1 MGCVMACLTD
11 VYPLT
16 GLFRR
21 KKMKAKEI
29 SSTIGAT
36 RKMAAFVMLVFVVAV
51 LVCIPVDESDATA
64 SDLSDSLDT
73 NQDEVVAEEDATI
86 VAYIDET
93 PYYSFESAVAA
104 AIEGNVIRL
113 VDDVTITSP
122 VEIDV
127 GIEMD
132 LGNNTIIIDL
142 EGDSKSGLTFKS
154 GESKLRNGNVVDKS
168 AIGGSYGYNAVT
180 VWDSGSKLE
189 VTDITISQYISSV
202 NEYNYGIRSLS
213 GAELV
218 LGSNTVINELS
229 EGSGNLG
236 LNVGVALLGDGVSTT
251 KLTIDGATIN
261 TSGFAIAGNGSSDGT
276 EIRFLSGT
284 ATSTEAVAVYHPQEG
299 DMVVEDGT
307 ITGLGG
313 IQYSGAGSLTI
324 NGGTITGTF
333 RASEFP
339 EKPSD
344 QNDGSADDGAAISL
358 VSRGD
363 GYQEANDTI
372 SLEINGGTLI
382 SQNNAVIT
390 SYRLDYVNG
399 AWVTGDATQGVS
411 SYIGDVS
418 IQGGS
423 FIANG
428 EKDPIEFEDGDA
440 KRYEVSGGE
449 FNKQINTR
457 LLADDYELVESGGTY
472 LPSYTP
478 DPSTGGEV
486 PVTIITSDGVEI
498 GKASLQEAILSLQ
511 DGQTL
516 RLNSD
521 VSSSDVMNVVVER
534 VTINLNGKTLTFERM
549 GSLYNYGS
557 MTITNGSIVQSGG
570 DGIVNAGSLEL
581 SGVNLSGKPL
591 ISAGD
596 GISLP
601 IDPDVRVTLEIRD
614 CTISSIVT
622 SVIATIVTSVIATD
636 TDIVLSGST
645 ITVSDDESI
654 SYGIIAMGDSTVRI
668 ESGSFSYAD
677 SLIPTDEFWDSMGSS
692 GWFLPFS
699 GSLVV
704 VGGTFNGGEASA
716 LADEFDGLR
725 IASQTDSAVTYVST
739 SYGYAVTIPAQATTP
754 GGDVPFPPIDDD
766 DDYVPIPPVIDNSG
780 SDDDTT
786 TIVACAAAAV
796 VAALMAVFLIME
808 YRKR

>member
-1 MGCVMACLTD
+1 
-11 VYPLT
+11 
-16 GLFRR
+16 
-21 KKMKAKEI
+21 MKAKEI

-36 RKMAAFVMLVFVVAV
+36 RKMAAFVMLILVVAV

-64 SDLSDSLDT
+64 SNLSDSLDT
-73 NQDEVVAEEDATI
+73 NQDEVVAEENATI

-93 PYYSFESAVAA
+93 SYYSFESAVAA

-113 VDDVTITSP
+113 VDNVTITSP

-127 GIEMD
+127 GIEID
-132 LGNNTIIIDL
+132 LGDNTLFIDL
-142 EGDSKSGLTFKS
+142 EGDSKNGLTFKS
-154 GESKLRNGNVVDKS
+154 GESELRNGNVVDKS

-180 VWDSGSKLE
+180 VKDSESKLE

-202 NEYNYGIRSLS
+202 NKYNYGIRLLS

-299 DMVVEDGT
+299 DMVVKDGT

-372 SLEINGGTLI
+372 SLEVNGGTLI

-390 SYRLDYVNG
+390 SYRLDQVNG
-399 AWVTGDATQGVS
+399 VWVTGDATQGVS
-411 SYIGDVS
+411 SYIGVVS

-428 EKDPIEFEDGDA
+428 EKDPIEFEDDDA
-440 KRYEVSGGE
+440 ERYEVSGGE

-457 LLADDYELVESGGTY
+457 LLADDYKLVESGGTY

-498 GKASLQEAILSLQ
+498 GKASLPEAILSLQ

-601 IDPDVRVTLEIRD
+601 IDPDIRVTLEIRD
-614 CTISSIVT
+614 CTISS
-622 SVIATIVTSVIATD
+622 IVTSVIATD

-645 ITVSDDESI
+645 ITVSDDESVG
-654 SYGIIAMGDSTVRI
+654 YGIIAMGDSTVRI

-677 SLIPTDEFWDSMGSS
+677 SLIPTEEFWDSMGSS
-692 GWFLPFS
+692 DWFLPFS

-704 VGGTFNGGEASA
+704 VGGTFNGGEAST
-716 LADEFDGLR
+716 LSDEFDGLR
-725 IASQTDSAVTYVST
+725 IASQTDSAVTYVSS

>member
-1 MGCVMACLTD
+1 MACRTD

-29 SSTIGAT
+29 FSTVGAT

-51 LVCIPVDESDATA
+51 LLCIPVDESDATA
-64 SDLSDSLDT
+64 SDLFDSLDT
-73 NQDEVVAEEDATI
+73 NQDEVVAEEDAII

-104 AIEGNVIRL
+104 AIEGNVISL

-132 LGNNTIIIDL
+132 LGDNTIFIDL
-142 EGDSKSGLTFKS
+142 EGDSKSGLTFKG
-154 GESKLRNGNVVDKS
+154 GESELRNGDVVDKS
-168 AIGGSYGYNAVT
+168 AINGSSAYNAVT
-180 VWDSGSKLE
+180 VRDSGSKLK
-189 VTDITISQYISSV
+189 VTDVTISQYISSV
-202 NEYNYGIRSLS
+202 NEYNYGIRSLF

-229 EGSGNLG
+229 GGSGNLG
-236 LNVGVALLGDGVSTT
+236 LNVGVAVLGGGVSTT

-261 TSGFAIAGNGSSDGT
+261 TSGFAIAGSGSSDGT

-299 DMVVEDGT
+299 NMVVEDGI

-358 VSRGD
+358 VSRGP
-363 GYQEANDTI
+363 GYQEAGDTI

-399 AWVTGDATQGVS
+399 EWVTGDYTQGVS

-428 EKDPIEFEDGDA
+428 EKDPIEFEDDDA

-449 FNKQINTR
+449 FNKQIDTG

-511 DGQTL
+511 DGQIL

-521 VSSSDVMNVVVER
+521 VSSSDVMNVVVEG
-534 VTINLNGKTLTFERM
+534 VTINLNGKKLTFERM

-557 MTITNGSIVQSGG
+557 MTITNGSIVQSDGG
-570 DGIVNAGSLEL
+570 GIVNAGSLKL
-581 SGVNLSGKPL
+581 SGVNLSGEPL
-591 ISAGD
+591 TSAGD

-601 IDPDVRVTLEIRD
+601 IDPNVRVTLEIRD

-622 SVIATIVTSVIATD
+622 SIIATD
-636 TDIVLSGST
+636 TDIVLIGST
-645 ITVSDDESI
+645 IIVSDDESVG
-654 SYGIIAMGDSTVRI
+654 YGIIAMGDSTVRI

-704 VGGTFNGGEASA
+704 VGGTFNGGEAST

-725 IASQTDSAVTYVST
+725 IASQTEGAVTYVSS
-739 SYGYAVTIPAQATTP
+739 SYGYTVTIPAQATTP
-754 GGDVPFPPIDDD
+754 GGDIPYPPFDDD